1 MKKLTLILI
10 LILSLSLILISC
22 GGNTND
28 TSSDTQSSV
37 NTDTQTDTNTDTNT
51 DTSTDTSADTDT
63 DTDDVPPVS
72 DRPAINPEYQDEV
85 DALLSSK
92 HKLTY
97 NDDGSFRVLIIADTH
112 MNTNSA
118 SGAVNAVS
126 DRIKILVDRVDPNLV
141 IFTGD
146 NTINSSSEEQLRKNI
161 DKLVSY
167 IEEKKIPWCHVYG
180 NHDYENALATK
191 YQQQIYESYEYCISK
206 NTDELSGVGTYV
218 HGVYN
223 KDGSLGSVIYLF
235 DSGTYGPGGYGYITQ
250 DRIDWYKATSE
261 TLQAYNGGQVV
272 PGMAAFHIPL
282 VENNH
287 AYENRNNTEIVY
299 EWDGQRNEGICSSSY
314 DTNLLETIFERGD
327 IKLIVTGHDHVNDYM
342 FNYKGVK
349 LASSPNISELTYSTP
364 SVQGSRV
371 IDLNESTVGTNIPT
385 YVTYLIERPN
395 PDDYGTLDTNVSVEL
410 DGTDSITGSGS
421 GKLNIDIVDGKGAD
435 GSDAIKVV
443 RGNGDDFTIVFDMT
457 NKGKLGNNKYLVMY
471 LDFTE
476 TELSKGTFGLLD
488 EKGVAAPYTSKYAN
502 EGAVFYY
509 LPDGETEWQ
518 EIPFGENGYFGVDSI
533 GSQSMN
539 GKKGYFAFAISDM
552 LNDVYG
558 LDENSLIT
566 SVYFFGS
573 YKSNL
578 KYIDKPFYIDDIK
591 LVETVE

>member
-206 NTDELSGVGTYV
+206 NTDELSGT
-218 HGVYN
+218 N
-223 KDGSLGSVIYLF
+223 S
-235 DSGTYGPGGYGYITQ
+235 
-250 DRIDWYKATSE
+250 
-261 TLQAYNGGQVV
+261 
-272 PGMAAFHIPL
+272 
-282 VENNH
+282 
-287 AYENRNNTEIVY
+287 RN
-299 EWDGQRNEGICSSSY
+299 C
-314 DTNLLETIFERGD
+314 
-327 IKLIVTGHDHVNDYM
+327 
-342 FNYKGVK
+342 
-349 LASSPNISELTYSTP
+349 
-364 SVQGSRV
+364 
-371 IDLNESTVGTNIPT
+371 
-385 YVTYLIERPN
+385 
-395 PDDYGTLDTNVSVEL
+395 
-410 DGTDSITGSGS
+410 
-421 GKLNIDIVDGKGAD
+421 
-435 GSDAIKVV
+435 
-443 RGNGDDFTIVFDMT
+443 
-457 NKGKLGNNKYLVMY
+457 
-471 LDFTE
+471 
-476 TELSKGTFGLLD
+476 
-488 EKGVAAPYTSKYAN
+488 
-502 EGAVFYY
+502 
-509 LPDGETEWQ
+509 
-518 EIPFGENGYFGVDSI
+518 
-533 GSQSMN
+533 
-539 GKKGYFAFAISDM
+539 
-552 LNDVYG
+552 
-558 LDENSLIT
+558 
-566 SVYFFGS
+566 
-573 YKSNL
+573 
-578 KYIDKPFYIDDIK
+578 
-591 LVETVE
+591 